1 MKKTFAI
8 ALLVLGGLVAVGGTA
23 EARGC
28 RRYSAATTP
37 YAAQAT
43 DGGYRTYSY
52 EPGLAP
58 AATTRYSSP
67 SSRPFS
73 GMHDAGWK
81 IRGDR

>member
-1 MKKTFAI
+1 MIKTLSI
-8 ALLVLGGLVAVGGTA
+8 ALLVLGGIATASGTA

-37 YAAQAT
+37 YVAQST
-43 DGGYRTYSY
+43 DGYRTYSY
-52 EPGLAP
+52 EPGLPPAP
-58 AATTRYSSP
+58 APRYSSP

-73 GMHDAGWK
+73 GYHNAGWK